1 MHESS
6 KSSTF
11 ASFFTKEPLM
21 SSNRSNKFPSVEY
34 PPFFTDK
41 VIRHPLTEKDCLF
54 IMDRHKK
61 DFDVPVHSHNVWELS
76 LIEGG
81 KGLTRV
87 VGDSVVEIDDWEL
100 VLVTQSELRH
110 TWQGVLEG
118 EMARAVTI
126 QFPPDL
132 ISSPTLRKRQFR
144 PIAHLFERAR
154 RGVSFSR
161 GIQERVTEEINKM
174 IQTTDAFEQVLRF
187 MHILYVL
194 AHDEGAEVL
203 CSESFANVQTKLESH
218 RIEMIDAY
226 LKQHYT
232 EVIRLSK
239 LAEMVEMTEVGFSRF
254 FKRTMGVTLSDYLIG
269 LRVSHASRML
279 VDTDCTVSEIAYAC
293 GFNNIS
299 NFNRLFRKHRGRSPQ
314 QFRALYSRTR
324 KLI

>member
-1 MHESS
+1 MSTS
-6 KSSTF
+6 SST
-11 ASFFTKEPLM
+11 KY
-21 SSNRSNKFPSVEY
+21 SSGEH
-34 PPFFTDK
+34 PPFFTDQ
-41 VIRHPLTEKDCLF
+41 VLRHPLTEKDCLF
-54 IMDRHKK
+54 IIDRKK
-61 DFDVPVHSHNVWELS
+61 KEFDVPVHSHNVWELS

-81 KGLTRV
+81 EGLTRV
-87 VGDSVVEIDDWEL
+87 VGDHVAEIEDWEL

-110 TWQGVLEG
+110 TWHGVVKG
-118 EMARAVTI
+118 EMARNVTM
-126 QFPPDL
+126 QFPADL
-132 ISSPTLRKRQFR
+132 ISNPTLRKRQFR

-161 GIQERVTEEINKM
+161 GIQEKVTEEINRM
-174 IQTTDAFEQVLRF
+174 IQTEDAFEQVLRF
-187 MHILYVL
+187 LHILYVL
-194 AHDEGAEVL
+194 TLDEGAKVL

-218 RIEMIDAY
+218 RIEAIDAY

-232 EVIRLSK
+232 EVIRLSE
-239 LAEMVEMTEVGFSRF
+239 LARMVEMTEVGFSRF

-314 QFRALYSRTR
+314 QFRALYSKTR